1 MSLVVCS
8 NQEKDGADA
17 GLNSVFDPW
26 SFKNGLSSTYTIPKD
41 AQVGLH
47 SCKVNI
53 NGTATLTAGSS
64 LFQYFGEVID
74 PDVAGK
80 DSISLSSAEPI
91 RCPLVDGG
99 RDVIN
104 RDPNGVASLLETQ
117 MNKWVFHPNLR
128 DKVDVDVK
136 LDAAT
141 TIADGYTITYGLYN
155 DEATSTLPKVTDVWT
170 ADPNDIFVASSDDTV
185 ETLNR
190 FDYPSGV
197 LTSSYPVAPFPQP
210 DEAVLD
216 WNYSI
221 VGASG
226 VFKSIK
232 HAGLPGENGRTSMI
246 STQTPLSLYNG
257 EFTVD
262 ISNVNA
268 SDQDWTVGL
277 SRFCALDPSTSM
289 AQPSEYSP
297 NYFNSERGPAGVPD
311 AIDDAF
317 FDFAVRRQGNLLY
330 LHQTIVNTSAGF
342 DPATNSN
349 SLFVK
354 NLEYWTLAGSTF
366 ATQYDISSAANTL
379 LISKVRFKAKGQRL
393 VVDLIDTS
401 AGVHNVYT
409 YDPAHTKANQLK
421 PISQACWNL
430 HPLLMMATTETDF
443 TNEMYIET
451 FMGCKDITNYSCDWG
466 DTADNLESKT
476 KYAPYNTGGWW
487 EYQEMNGEQQN
498 VLALELRYWNDQN
511 DAASGPLGN
520 GQMNYAGVPS
530 TGVNRRIGHLTGAN
544 AITTG
549 FQNVL
554 LPGPST
560 IYPCRGN
567 LQELLGFTEAEVETF
582 AVDGAGATDVGV
594 IFTSDTSAQLVS
606 GESIFVRLDNFTQ
619 LTKNAFQGNNSAI
632 IGHLPMF
639 DGQAQTGRLYYEP
652 SEIAWI
658 DLNNAYEQS
667 ISSFDISFC
676 YVNEQYVRAL
686 TGQSIVV
693 LMFRPKPS
701 KSDM

>member
-17 GLNSVFDPW
+17 GLNSIFDPW

-53 NGTATLTAGSS
+53 NGTSTLTAGSS

-91 RCPLVDGG
+91 RCPLVDSG
-99 RDVIN
+99 RDVIT
-104 RDPNGVASLLETQ
+104 RDPNGIASLLQTQ

-136 LDAAT
+136 LDATT
-141 TIADGYTITYGLYN
+141 TIADGYTITYDLYN
-155 DEATSTLPKVTDVWT
+155 DESTSTLPKVTDVWSINPT
-170 ADPNDIFVASSDDTV
+170 EIADQAAGDIQLDDLLT
-185 ETLNR
+185 R

-197 LTSSYPVAPFPQP
+197 LISTFPVAPFPQP
-210 DEAVLD
+210 ASTTLR

-226 VFKSIK
+226 VFKSLA
-232 HAGLPGENGRTSMI
+232 HNGPVGGFGENSMI
-246 STQTPLSLYNG
+246 STSLPLSLYNG

-277 SRFCALDPSTSM
+277 TRFCNTRQAVTDEFSPS
-289 AQPSEYSP
+289 
-297 NYFNSERGPAGVPD
+297 YFDSERGDD
-311 AIDDAF
+311 AIDNVF
-317 FDFAVRRQGNLLY
+317 FDYAVRRSAGLVY
-330 LHQTIVNTSAGF
+330 LQQTVINTSASF
-342 DPATNSN
+342 DPTTNSN

-354 NLEYWTLAGSTF
+354 DLNYWELVGSTF
-366 ATQYDISSAANTL
+366 AAQYDMSAATNTL
-379 LISKVRFKAKGQRL
+379 LIEKVRFKAKGQRL
-393 VVDLIDTS
+393 VVDLIDST
-401 AGVHNVYT
+401 AGEHNLYT
-409 YDPAHTKANQLK
+409 YDPAHTKDQQLK

-430 HPLLMMATTETDF
+430 HPLLMMDTTDTDF

-451 FMGCKDITNYSCDWG
+451 FMGCKDITNYSCNWG
-466 DTADNLESKT
+466 NVADEVEQRI
-476 KYAPYNTGGWW
+476 KYAPFNTGGWW
-487 EYQEMNGEQQN
+487 EYQEMAGSQQN
-498 VLALELRYWNDQN
+498 VLTLELRYWNDQN
-511 DAASGPLGN
+511 DVASGPLGN

-530 TGVNRRIGHLTGAN
+530 TGVNRRIGHLNVGN

-549 FQNVL
+549 FQNVF

-560 IYPCRGN
+560 IYPSTGN
-567 LQELLGFTEAEVETF
+567 LQELVGFTEAEVEAFT
-582 AVDGAGATDVGV
+582 VDGSGATDVGV
-594 IFTSDTSAQLVS
+594 IFTSDTSAKFVS

>member
-8 NQEKDGADA
+8 NREKDGADA

-26 SFKNGLSSTYTIPKD
+26 SFKNGLSSTYTIPKN

-64 LFQYFGEVID
+64 LYQYFGELID

-80 DSISLSSAEPI
+80 DNINLSSSEPI
-91 RCPLVDGG
+91 RCPMVDDG
-99 RDVIN
+99 RGVIS
-104 RDPNGVASLLETQ
+104 RDPNGVAALLETQ

-141 TIADGYTITYGLYN
+141 TIADGYTITYDLYN
-155 DEATSTLPKVTDVWT
+155 DESTSTLPAVTDVWT
-170 ADPNDIFVASSDDTV
+170 HNPEDIFDVDTV
-185 ETLNR
+185 GPGDLGTVPGR

-197 LTSSYPVAPFPQP
+197 LTSTYPVAPFPQP
-210 DEAVLD
+210 SATVLP
-216 WNYSI
+216 WNYAI

-226 VFKSIK
+226 VFKSIA
-232 HAGLPGENGRTSMI
+232 HNGGAGINGENSMI
-246 STQTPLSLYNG
+246 STSLPLSLYNG
-257 EFTVD
+257 VFEVN

-268 SDQDWTVGL
+268 SDKDWTVGL
-277 SRFCALDPSTSM
+277 SRFSSFFGATAEYAPSNFD
-289 AQPSEYSP
+289 AD
-297 NYFNSERGPAGVPD
+297 RGDSGVTD
-311 AIDDAF
+311 AIDDKF
-317 FDFAVRRQGNLLY
+317 FDFAVRRSGNNLY
-330 LHQTIVNTSAGF
+330 LHQTVVNTSASF
-342 DPATNSN
+342 DPATNPN
-349 SLFVK
+349 DLFVK
-354 NLEYWTLAGSTF
+354 ELKYWELAGSTF
-366 ATQYDISSAANTL
+366 AGRYDISSAANTL
-379 LISKVRFKAKGQRL
+379 LIDTVKFKAKGQRL
-393 VVDLIDTS
+393 VVDLIDST
-401 AGVHNVYT
+401 GGTHNLYT
-409 YDPAHTKANQLK
+409 YDPAHTKDHQLK

-430 HPLLMMATTETDF
+430 HPLLMMDTSDTEF
-443 TNEMYIET
+443 TNEMYIEK
-451 FMGCKDITNYSCDWG
+451 FKGCKDITNYSCNWG
-466 DTADNLESKT
+466 DTADHVSSPF
-476 KYAPYNTGGWW
+476 KYAPYNTGGWY
-487 EYQEMNGEQQN
+487 EYQDMNNGEEN
-498 VLALELRYWNDQN
+498 VLSVELRYWNDQN
-511 DAASGPLGN
+511 DVSSGPLGN
-520 GQMNYAGVPS
+520 GQLNYAGVPS
-530 TGVNRRIGHLTGAN
+530 TGVNRRIGHLDGAN
-544 AITTG
+544 AITPG

-560 IYPCRGN
+560 IYPSRGN

-582 AVDGAGATDVGV
+582 TVDGAGATDVGV

-639 DGQAQTGRLYYEP
+639 DGQVQTGRLYYEP

-658 DLNNAYEQS
+658 DLNNAYEQN

-693 LMFRPKPS
+693 LMFRERP
-701 KSDM
+701 D

>member
-26 SFKNGLSSTYTIPKD
+26 SFKNGLSSTYVIPKN

-91 RCPLVDGG
+91 RCPMVDDG
-99 RDVIN
+99 RGVIS
-104 RDPNGVASLLETQ
+104 RDPNGVASLLQTQ
-117 MNKWVFHPNLR
+117 MNKWIFHPNLR
-128 DKVDVDVK
+128 TKVDVDVK

-141 TIADGYTITYGLYN
+141 TIADGYTITYDLYN
-155 DEATSTLPKVTDVWT
+155 DEATSTLPAVTDVWT
-170 ADPNDIFVASSDDTV
+170 YNPQDIITIDSSGNIDSGRYD
-185 ETLNR
+185 
-190 FDYPSGV
+190 FPSGV

-210 DEAVLD
+210 TATVLD

-226 VFKSIK
+226 VFKSIA
-232 HAGLPGENGRTSMI
+232 HNGPAGGNGENTMI
-246 STQTPLSLYNG
+246 STSLPLSLYNG

-268 SDQDWTVGL
+268 SDKDWTVGL
-277 SRFCALDPSTSM
+277 SRFSSNFNTSLEYGPS
-289 AQPSEYSP
+289 
-297 NYFNSERGPAGVPD
+297 YFDADRGND
-311 AIDDAF
+311 AIDDKF
-317 FDFAVRRQGNLLY
+317 FDYAVRRSGDLLY
-330 LHQTIVNTSAGF
+330 LQQTVVNTSDSF
-342 DPATNSN
+342 DPTSDKND
-349 SLFVK
+349 LFVK
-354 NLEYWTLAGSTF
+354 DLNYWELAGSTF
-366 ATQYDISSAANTL
+366 AGQYDISSAANTL
-379 LISKVRFKAKGQRL
+379 LIEKVRFKAKGQRL
-393 VVDLIDTS
+393 VVDLIDST
-401 AGVHNVYT
+401 AGEHNLYT
-409 YDPAHTKANQLK
+409 YDAAHTKDQQLK

-430 HPLLMMATTETDF
+430 HPLLMMDTSATDF

-451 FMGCKDITNYSCDWG
+451 FMGCKDITNYSCNWG
-466 DTADNLESKT
+466 DTADRLADPN
-476 KYAPYNTGGWW
+476 KYAPYNTGGWY
-487 EYQEMNGEQQN
+487 EYQEMNDGEN
-498 VLALELRYWNDQN
+498 NTLGLELRYWNDQN
-511 DAASGPLGN
+511 DDSSGPLGN

-530 TGVNRRIGHLTGAN
+530 TGNNRRIGHLTGAN

-560 IYPCRGN
+560 IYPSRGN
-567 LQELLGFTEAEVETF
+567 LQGLLGFTEAEVEAFT
-582 AVDGAGATDVGV
+582 VDGAGATDVGV
-594 IFTSDTSAQLVS
+594 IFTSDTSALLLNEQ
-606 GESIFVRLDNFTQ
+606 SIFVRLDNFTQ

-639 DGQAQTGRLYYEP
+639 DGQGQTGRLYYEP

-676 YVNEQYVRAL
+676 YVNEQYVRSL
-686 TGQSIVV
+686 SGQSIVV
-693 LMFRPKPS
+693 LMFRTKPS

>member
-1 MSLVVCS
+1 MSLVICS
-8 NQEKDGADA
+8 NKEKDGADD

-26 SFKNGLSSTYTIPKD
+26 SFKNGLSSTYVIPKN

-64 LFQYFGEVID
+64 LYQYYGELID

-80 DSISLSSAEPI
+80 DNINLSTAEPI
-91 RCPLVDGG
+91 RCPMVDDG
-99 RDVIN
+99 RGVIN

-141 TIADGYTITYGLYN
+141 TIADGYTITYDLYN
-155 DEATSTLPKVTDVWT
+155 DESTSTLPAVTDVWT
-170 ADPNDIFVASSDDTV
+170 HNPEDINNVDV
-185 ETLNR
+185 PVPGETYRVPNR

-197 LTSSYPVAPFPQP
+197 LTSTYPVAPFPQP
-210 DEAVLD
+210 SATVLP

-226 VFKSIK
+226 VFKSLA
-232 HAGLPGENGRTSMI
+232 HNGPAGGFGENSMI
-246 STQTPLSLYNG
+246 STSLPLSLYNG
-257 EFTVD
+257 EFEVNV
-262 ISNVNA
+262 SNVNA

-277 SRFCALDPSTSM
+277 TRFSSFIRPTMEYAPS
-289 AQPSEYSP
+289 
-297 NYFNSERGPAGVPD
+297 NFNADRGPGGTTD
-311 AIDDAF
+311 AIDDKF
-317 FDFAVRRQGNLLY
+317 FDFAVRRSAGLIY
-330 LHQTIVNTSAGF
+330 LQQTVINTSASF
-342 DPATNSN
+342 DPTTNSN

-354 NLEYWTLAGSTF
+354 NLNYWELAGSTF
-366 ATQYDISSAANTL
+366 AAQYDMAASANTL
-379 LISKVRFKAKGQRL
+379 LIDRVKFKAKGQRL
-393 VVDLIDTS
+393 VVDLLDTTG
-401 AGVHNVYT
+401 GVHNLYT
-409 YDPAHTKANQLK
+409 YDPAHTKDQQLK

-430 HPLLMMATTETDF
+430 HPLLLMDTTDTDF
-443 TNEMYIET
+443 TNEMYIEK
-451 FMGCKDITNYSCDWG
+451 FKGCKDITNYSCNWG
-466 DTADNLESKT
+466 DTADNISSPI
-476 KYAPYNTGGWW
+476 KYAPYNTGGWY
-487 EYQEMNGEQQN
+487 EYQDMNNGEAN

-511 DAASGPLGN
+511 DVASGPLGN
-520 GQMNYAGVPS
+520 GQLNYAGVPS
-530 TGVNRRIGHLTGAN
+530 TGANRRIGHLDGVN
-544 AITTG
+544 AITPG

-560 IYPCRGN
+560 IYPSRGN
-567 LQELLGFTEAEVETF
+567 LQDVLGFIEAEVETF
-582 AVDGAGATDVGV
+582 TVDGAGATDVGL
-594 IFTSDTSAQLVS
+594 IFTSNTSALLINEQ
-606 GESIFVRLDNFTQ
+606 SIFVRLDNFTQ

-632 IGHLPMF
+632 IAHLPMF
-639 DGQAQTGRLYYEP
+639 DGQVQTGRLYYEP

-693 LMFRPKPS
+693 LMFRSKPS